1 LTVFN
6 ILGKEVGV
14 LVNEKQNAGTYNVQF
29 DGTNLASGTYFYT
42 IKADN
47 FTETKKMLM
56 IK

>member
-1 LTVFN
+1 M
-6 ILGKEVGV
+6 GREVRT
-14 LVNEKQNAGTYNVQF
+14 LVNEKQNAGIYNVQF

-47 FTETKKMLM
+47 FTETKRMLM